1 MRQRP
6 PGVFHPRNSPCSAI
20 SRTKRAVNPNALAT
34 SRVEHSVGNEITG
47 SFFMREFYHFNYK
60 YLLYL
65 KKLIFKL
72 MSKRILIVEDHADIR
87 KLIRMTLEFE
97 YYDIHEAANAQEGL
111 DAIRRLHPQLV
122 LLDIMMPGE
131 MDGLDLCQM
140 VKNDPSL
147 GLPQVVLLTA
157 RGQDKDIEA
166 GMNAGADAYLLKPFS
181 PLQLITTIDSLG
193 IQTTETQ

>member
-1 MRQRP
+1 
-6 PGVFHPRNSPCSAI
+6 
-20 SRTKRAVNPNALAT
+20 
-34 SRVEHSVGNEITG
+34 
-47 SFFMREFYHFNYK
+47 
-60 YLLYL
+60 
-65 KKLIFKL
+65 

-87 KLIRMTLEFE
+87 NLIRMTLEFE

-193 IQTTETQ
+193 IQTTETP